1 MNLAGISVLV
11 GLLVLA
17 LYTLPYGIAIIAILA
32 WLYFRS

>member
-17 LYTLPYGIAIIAILA
+17 LYTLPYGIAVIAAMA
-32 WLYFRS
+32 WLFLKN